1 MPFISIRLRRGIGAR
16 ALAGSLT
23 GFGISALLVLP
34 ALRPPARAQSGGT
47 FSITQ
52 SVIAG
57 GGAGGDGTSSG
68 GTLRL
73 DGAIGQTAAG
83 TLQQFLDGNQPP
95 TTAYSHVAGFW
106 YGLAA
111 IPGAGYEGDADG
123 NGSVNSID
131 VVKIRRLSIG
141 LDTPADSAQFARAD
155 CAPRGASGDGMI
167 NSLDVVQARRYSILL
182 DPLQVMSGPF
192 GSGGGPFGPAA
203 LIDHDFQAATR
214 PDPTPISQTRNH
226 K

>member
-1 MPFISIRLRRGIGAR
+1 MLFISIKSRRGACFS
-16 ALAGSLT
+16 ALAGLAV
-23 GFGISALLVLP
+23 SALLVLS
-34 ALRPPARAQSGGT
+34 ALQPPASAQSGGT
-47 FSITQ
+47 FTVTQ

-68 GTLRL
+68 GTFLL

-95 TTAYSHVAGFW
+95 NTTYSHVAGFW
-106 YGLAA
+106 YGVGR
-111 IPGAGYEGDADG
+111 IPVAGYEGDADG
-123 NGSVNSID
+123 NGAVNSID

-155 CAPRGASGDGMI
+155 CSPRGTSGDGMI
-167 NSLDVVQARRYSILL
+167 NSLDVVHARRYSILL
-182 DPLQVMSGPF
+182 DPLQVMGGPF
-192 GSGGGPFGPAA
+192 GSSGGPFGPIAP
-203 LIDHDFQAATR
+203 IDSDFQAATKPAR
-214 PDPTPISQTRNH
+214 RGDLRDSNH